1 MNKQSKIIRTATV
14 AMSLDLLLRGQL
26 NYLNTYFDIKAV
38 SGLDAHLE
46 TVAKRECISVIDVK
60 MSRPISPLN
69 DLKSLIRL
77 YKVFKKEKPQ
87 IVHSIT
93 PKAGLLSMVAARLA
107 HVPIRIHTFTGLIFP
122 YKTGIMQQVL
132 ILMDKIL
139 CKNATHIFPEGE
151 GVKND
156 LIQYNITDKP
166 LHIIANGNVNG
177 INLDDFKPDNSY
189 PNLRPELGITTPDF
203 VYCFVGRLV
212 KDKGINELVN
222 AFVQLNQVYSNTKLL
237 LVGPFEHELDPLD
250 TVTLD
255 TITKH
260 PHIIT
265 TGFVS
270 DIRPYL
276 QLSDCFVFPS
286 YREGFPNVVLQA
298 GAMGLPSIVTD
309 ISGSNEII
317 RHQFN
322 GLICKKKDTD
332 GLYQQMKLL
341 YTDNSLRE
349 SLILNA
355 RPHIAKRY
363 NQKYVWECL
372 KNKYES
378 LLKNV

>member
-1 MNKQSKIIRTATV
+1 
-14 AMSLDLLLRGQL
+14 L

-156 LIQYNITDKP
+156 LIQ
-166 LHIIANGNVNG
+166 
-177 INLDDFKPDNSY
+177 
-189 PNLRPELGITTPDF
+189 
-203 VYCFVGRLV
+203 
-212 KDKGINELVN
+212 
-222 AFVQLNQVYSNTKLL
+222 
-237 LVGPFEHELDPLD
+237 
-250 TVTLD
+250 
-255 TITKH
+255 
-260 PHIIT
+260 
-265 TGFVS
+265 
-270 DIRPYL
+270 
-276 QLSDCFVFPS
+276 
-286 YREGFPNVVLQA
+286 
-298 GAMGLPSIVTD
+298 
-309 ISGSNEII
+309 
-317 RHQFN
+317 
-322 GLICKKKDTD
+322 
-332 GLYQQMKLL
+332 
-341 YTDNSLRE
+341 
-349 SLILNA
+349 
-355 RPHIAKRY
+355 
-363 NQKYVWECL
+363 
-372 KNKYES
+372 
-378 LLKNV
+378 